1 VPSKKLSIAATAVL
15 ALFVSTALITSAAQ
29 TESVLRSFNSIG
41 IGGYYPYG
49 SLISDSSGNLYGTT
63 SWGGTGQCTDDTGS
77 AIGCGTVFELTPA
90 VGGSWTEKV
99 LYSFP
104 GTGQNG
110 DEPEASLIFD
120 ASGNLYGTTYYGGL
134 YGDGVVFELSPR
146 AGGEWTETVLHSF
159 GQNGTDG
166 ALPCAGLVFDA
177 AGNLYGTT
185 NGGGAYY
192 YWGTVFELTPHA
204 GGEWTETILHSFN
217 DAGTDGWYPLAG
229 LVIDS
234 AGNLYG
240 TTYNGGVNYYEGTVF
255 ELTPTA
261 GGEWT
266 ETVIHS
272 FDNNGTDGNNPFASL
287 TLDSAGNLYGT
298 TIFGGA
304 ENNSGAGTVFELT
317 PGTGGNWTETIL
329 RSFNGST
336 IGGRFPRAGV
346 ILDASGNLYGT
357 TTEGGTAGFG
367 TVFELTPKA
376 GGGFTEKL
384 LHSFG
389 ANARDG
395 KDSLGG
401 LLMDSS
407 GNLYGTTYEGGAY
420 TYGAVFKI
428 KP

>member
-134 YGDGVVFELSPR
+134 YGDGVVFELSP
-146 AGGEWTETVLHSF
+146 
-159 GQNGTDG
+159 N
-166 ALPCAGLVFDA
+166 
-177 AGNLYGTT
+177 
-185 NGGGAYY
+185 
-192 YWGTVFELTPHA
+192 A
-204 GGEWTETILHSFN
+204 GGEWTETILHSFI